1 MTKKNRKDK
10 DKQPTENEPAE
21 DQVELTGSASGENE
35 ADSSSAETQ
44 ADASMDDLLDDVR
57 RSLIEEDTVSQDSKG
72 WLGKFSKG
80 RRKGKKPAEPVE
92 EKPAAAEPMQAKPEP
107 ESEYLE
113 QIDELIDMLEP
124 VEAEPVSEP
133 KIEVPREVP
142 EEPVVMPEPEPEPEP
157 EPVDLDELKKRVF
170 SPSKEEKPEEDF
182 SQVRAV
188 ALEGGEEVFV
198 EVESKRVD
206 ERQDRLKA
214 LENSLRPYRGMLFFL
229 LAFLAIVLAVAAGTV
244 MYRTYQSTLPPTPT
258 PVESDLPFPTQVIL
272 PGGLSFN
279 LGKGQIVEGE
289 WNPQGPEWL
298 RGTEVCRWVAIPW
311 SRPLEAAVRTLTRQD
326 SIELVMSNSDRLT
339 YNVFSIESL
348 TLEEMQALDQNSP
361 CLLVVLAEQDAEK
374 RWVLTAKP

>member
-10 DKQPTENEPAE
+10 DKQPTENELAE

-92 EKPAAAEPMQAKPEP
+92 EKPAAVEPMQAKPEP

-157 EPVDLDELKKRVF
+157 VDLDELKKRVF

-188 ALEGGEEVFV
+188 ALEGGEEVFI

-214 LENSLRPYRGMLFFL
+214 LENSLMPYRGMLFFL

-361 CLLVVLAEQDAEK
+361 CLLVVLAEQDAEQ
-374 RWVLTAKP
+374 RWVVTAKP

>member
-1 MTKKNRKDK
+1 
-10 DKQPTENEPAE
+10 
-21 DQVELTGSASGENE
+21 
-35 ADSSSAETQ
+35 
-44 ADASMDDLLDDVR
+44 MDDLLDDVR

-92 EKPAAAEPMQAKPEP
+92 EKPAAVEPMQAKPEP

-157 EPVDLDELKKRVF
+157 VDLDELKKRVF

-188 ALEGGEEVFV
+188 ALEGGEEVFI

-214 LENSLRPYRGMLFFL
+214 LENSLMPYRGMLFFL

-339 YNVFSIESL
+339 YDVFAIQSL

-361 CLLVVLAEQDAEK
+361 CLLVVLAEQDAEQ
-374 RWVLTAKP
+374 RWVVTAKP